1 MNLSDLLFHG
11 SRIAIVGSRDFPCPS
26 LVESFVSDL
35 DDVIVIS
42 GSDWERWKRGGSVNS
57 CGGIV
62 DLTAVDAA
70 HRCGLEVF
78 QYPPDWRRYRGGAG
92 PVRNSALVA
101 GGLDVLVAFAY
112 CPGCLSSGTADVI
125 KKAVIARVPVFVL
138 ALMVQKCLKKLSP
151 CRCNYFKNL

>member
-125 KKAVIARVPVFVL
+125 KKAVIARVPVFVFGPDGSE
-138 ALMVQKCLKKLSP
+138 MSKKIKPLQMQL
-151 CRCNYFKNL
+151 F